1 MGILASRVEFSFS
14 RGGLL
19 MWRGW
24 GLDGQRAPSNSW
36 KPFFPVARGFQGAK
50 LAGGDANGAPL
61 TALRR
66 RKSREHESEGEFAPT
81 AWISAFHEFRL
92 WLFDPSILGRAFL
105 CDLVDSQNK
114 LTFGRRVSATAP

>member
-19 MWRGW
+19 MWRG
-24 GLDGQRAPSNSW
+24 GGE
-36 KPFFPVARGFQGAK
+36 ARGGRPRWAPFGSPGAAES
-50 LAGGDANGAPL
+50 LENMRAGG
-61 TALRR
+61 RR
-66 RKSREHESEGEFAPT
+66 SGGEFAPT

-105 CDLVDSQNK
+105 CDLVDSQNN